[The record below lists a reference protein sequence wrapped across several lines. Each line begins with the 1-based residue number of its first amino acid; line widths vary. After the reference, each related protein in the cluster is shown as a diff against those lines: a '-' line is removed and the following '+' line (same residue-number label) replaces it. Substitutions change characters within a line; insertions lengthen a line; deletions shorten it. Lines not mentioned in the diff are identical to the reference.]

1 MTQKLIFFS
10 TVGPDHNDGAWFP
23 FGQARRAAAAGL
35 EVEIFLAGPAT
46 GLLREAVRSRLE
58 GRPRDS
64 LGAVLDAKVPIQYS
78 PG

>member
-1 MTQKLIFFS
+1 MAEKLIFFS

-23 FGQARRAAAAGL
+23 FSQARRASEAGL

-46 GLLREAVRSRLE
+46 GLLRSATRAGLE
-58 GRPRDS
+58 GRPKDS
-64 LGAVLDAKVPIQYS
+64 LEAVIEAKVPIRVS

>member
-1 MTQKLIFFS
+1 MAQKLIFFS

-23 FGQARRAAAAGL
+23 FNQARRASDAGL

-46 GLLREAVRSRLE
+46 GLLRSATRTGLTGRPKDSLEAVSE
-58 GRPRDS
+58 
-64 LGAVLDAKVPIQYS
+64 AKVPIQYS

>member
-1 MTQKLIFFS
+1 MAQKLIFFS

-23 FGQARRAAAAGL
+23 FNQARRASEAGL

-46 GLLREAVRSRLE
+46 GLLREASRSGLV
-58 GRPRDS
+58 GRAKES
-64 LGAVLDAKVPIQYS
+64 LQAITDAKVPIQYS